1 MPQRQPLPIALPL
14 LYSFRRCPYAI
25 RARLAIRAAGVP
37 VALREVVLRSKPAEL
52 LAASAKGTVPVLVLP
67 DGTVLDQSLDIM
79 RWALAQHD
87 PLGWLHAGE
96 ADEVQSLVALNDQR
110 FKPLLD
116 GYKYARS
123 PADAEACRAEAVAL
137 MLAPLDRR
145 LSRHAHLLR
154 EGASLADMALL
165 PFVRQFAAVDAAW
178 FGAAPLPLLR
188 GWLQRLSAAP
198 LFEQAMVKFALWQ
211 PGQAEPVFGR

>member
-1 MPQRQPLPIALPL
+1 MLLPLPI

-52 LAASAKGTVPVLVLP
+52 LAASPKGTVPVLVLP

-87 PLGWLHAGE
+87 PLGWLQPEE
-96 ADEVQSLVALNDQR
+96 ADEAHALIDLNDQR

-116 GYKYARS
+116 AYKYA
-123 PADAEACRAEAVAL
+123 PERAAASRDEAVAL
-137 MLAPLDRR
+137 MLAPLEQR
-145 LSRHAHLLR
+145 LLRHSHLLR
-154 EGASLADMALL
+154 DTASLADMALL

-178 FGAAPLPLLR
+178 FAAAPLPKLQA
-188 GWLQRLSAAP
+188 WLQRLTGAG
-198 LFEQAMVKFALWQ
+198 LFESVMAKYAPWQAGDDA
-211 PGQAEPVFGR
+211 PVFGR

>member
-1 MPQRQPLPIALPL
+1 MPPPLPI

-25 RARLAIRAAGVP
+25 RARLALRAAGVP

-87 PLGWLHAGE
+87 PLGWLRQAE
-96 ADEVQSLVALNDQR
+96 ADEVQSLIALNDQR

-123 PADAEACRAEAVAL
+123 PADAEACRDEAVAL
-137 MLAPLDRR
+137 MLAPLEQR
-145 LSRHAHLLR
+145 LAHHAHLLR
-154 EGASLADMALL
+154 EDASLVDMALL

-178 FGAAPLPLLR
+178 FGTAPLPRLR
-188 GWLQRLSAAP
+188 AWLQRLTAAP
-198 LFEQAMVKFALWQ
+198 LFLSVMEEPAASA
-211 PGQAEPVFGR
+211 PGGAPRAAGR